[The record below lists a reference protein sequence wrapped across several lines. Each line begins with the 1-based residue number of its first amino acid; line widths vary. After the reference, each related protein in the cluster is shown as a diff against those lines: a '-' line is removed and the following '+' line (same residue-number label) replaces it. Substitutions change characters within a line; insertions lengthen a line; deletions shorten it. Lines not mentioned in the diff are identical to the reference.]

1 MKALSFSTKAMN
13 PYDKAAFGFAKAYQ
27 MNMRAAN
34 EQRSANS
41 PSDNAFTEE
50 MMDEEKALNYYP
62 SGMEP
67 APPADQ
73 YNQFGAN
80 EQEEEMAGANG
91 NSVARAKAKVSKYLR
106 G

>member
-1 MKALSFSTKAMN
+1 MNLWYYNIELTLQSREILIYMKWKVLFSVGNKTYKS
-13 PYDKAAFGFAKAYQ
+13 KQSIF
-27 MNMRAAN
+27 
-34 EQRSANS
+34 
-41 PSDNAFTEE
+41 DNL
-50 MMDEEKALNYYP
+50 EKALNYSP

>member
-1 MKALSFSTKAMN
+1 MN

-34 EQRSANS
+34 EQL
-41 PSDNAFTEE
+41 
-50 MMDEEKALNYYP
+50 MDEEKALNYSP